1 MSTGASKGVPPN
13 TPPDNPE
20 DANGDDEKVTK
31 ILTEDGKYIL
41 ENHQV
46 TAAGMKKL
54 SKNWENCLSRI
65 FRAAD
70 GELMLRRSSESSGIN
85 TGGSSSDSQFSK
97 NKSRNSAG
105 NLNNNNNNPA
115 GISGSL
121 DGNKSSNQSSS
132 SPSDSLD
139 QRAPWKPC

>member
-1 MSTGASKGVPPN
+1 MPPN
-13 TPPDNPE
+13 TPPDNP
-20 DANGDDEKVTK
+20 DDGDDQVTK
-31 ILTEDGKYIL
+31 ILTDDGKYIL

-46 TAAGMKKL
+46 TAAGMRKL
-54 SKNWENCLSRI
+54 SRNWETCLSRI
-65 FRAAD
+65 SRAPD

-97 NKSRNSAG
+97 NKSRNSG
-105 NLNNNNNNPA
+105 NPPLGNN
-115 GISGSL
+115 SGSI
-121 DGNKSSNQSSS
+121 DGNGNKSSNQSSS

>member
-1 MSTGASKGVPPN
+1 MSTEVPPN

-20 DANGDDEKVTK
+20 DANGDEQVTK
-31 ILTEDGKYIL
+31 ILTENGKYIL

-46 TAAGMKKL
+46 TSAGMKKL
-54 SKNWENCLSRI
+54 SRNWENCLSRI
-65 FRAAD
+65 FRSSD

-97 NKSRNSAG
+97 NKSRNSG
-105 NLNNNNNNPA
+105 NSGNNNNSA

-121 DGNKSSNQSSS
+121 DGNNGNKSSNQSSS

>member
-115 GISGSL
+115 GISGQWGCYSAL
-121 DGNKSSNQSSS
+121 SASRTSSR
-132 SPSDSLD
+132 SDQQLKE
-139 QRAPWKPC
+139 A